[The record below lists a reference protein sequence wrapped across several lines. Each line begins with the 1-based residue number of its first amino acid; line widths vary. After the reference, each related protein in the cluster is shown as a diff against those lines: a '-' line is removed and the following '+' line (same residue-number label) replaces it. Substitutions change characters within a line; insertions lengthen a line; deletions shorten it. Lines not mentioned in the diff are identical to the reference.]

1 MSLPLHERRKITF
14 AEYGA
19 LLGTRAMLVM
29 KALTHTK
36 KRDVKPHKHQFNMA
50 VQCKLDECGSVG
62 CIGGTMALIMGK
74 SEIDAKYYVG
84 TCNHIGTASK
94 SFQELFFP
102 PPIRDLRVNWEDIT
116 PAQSVVAIDNWL
128 KTGKP
133 NWKKAIK
140 SA

>member
-36 KRDVKPHKHQFNMA
+36 KRDVTPHKHQFNMA
-50 VQCKLDECGSVG
+50 VQCKLGECGSIG

-74 SEIDAKYYVG
+74 SEIDAVEYVG
-84 TCNHIGTASK
+84 TCNRIGTASK
-94 SFQELFFP
+94 SFKELFFP
-102 PPIRDLRVNWEDIT
+102 PSGQDYWEDIT